1 MILTVTP
8 NVALDRTLLV
18 SEFRSGAVN
27 RAIQVLT
34 RAGGKG
40 NNVARVAR
48 ALGEEVLA
56 LGAVGGYLGRM
67 LVEAMEQ
74 EGLPHDFVS
83 TDAETRVA
91 SLIVDAEADR
101 VTVINEPGPRMA
113 PETWSDLAER
123 TLARAA
129 HADVVAL
136 SGSLPPGVTTDQW
149 VQLVEALCATGTR
162 VLVDT
167 SGATLHATLE
177 LRPDLV
183 KANGDEF
190 SAALG
195 LRVDSMEGAVAAA
208 RAVLERGPQ
217 NVVVTLGAAGAVAV
231 TQGGTYVAAPPRIHA
246 LCDVGSGDALLAG
259 VAVSIAR
266 GQGFAEGLR
275 LGVAVAAANTLT
287 LGAGFYKPDDLQ
299 MLLPQVQLTR
309 L

>member
-1 MILTVTP
+1 MILTMTP
-8 NVALDRTLLV
+8 NVALDRTLLMPRL
-18 SEFRSGAVN
+18 RSGEVN
-27 RAIQVLT
+27 RATQVIT

-40 NNVARVAR
+40 NNVARVVR
-48 ALGEEVLA
+48 ALGEDVLA
-56 LGAVGGYLGRM
+56 LGAVGGHLGRM
-67 LVEAMEQ
+67 LIEAMEE
-74 EGLPHDFVS
+74 EGLPHDLVS
-83 TDAETRVA
+83 TDAETRIA
-91 SLIVDAEADR
+91 SLIVDADTGW
-101 VTVINEPGPRMA
+101 VTVINEPGSHMA
-113 PETWSDLAER
+113 PETWRDLAER
-123 TLARAA
+123 TLAHAV
-129 HADVVAL
+129 HADIVAL

-149 VQLVEALCATGTR
+149 VQQVEALGSTGSR

-167 SGATLHATLE
+167 SGETLRAALG
-177 LRPDLV
+177 LKPDLV

-195 LRVDSMEGAVAAA
+195 LRVDSAESAVTAA
-208 RAVLERGPQ
+208 RAVVDRGPQ
-217 NVVVTLGAAGAVAV
+217 NAMITLGASGAVAV
-231 TQGGTYVAAPPRIHA
+231 TQDGTYVAAPPRIHA

-287 LGAGFYKPDDLQ
+287 LGAGFYKPNDLQ